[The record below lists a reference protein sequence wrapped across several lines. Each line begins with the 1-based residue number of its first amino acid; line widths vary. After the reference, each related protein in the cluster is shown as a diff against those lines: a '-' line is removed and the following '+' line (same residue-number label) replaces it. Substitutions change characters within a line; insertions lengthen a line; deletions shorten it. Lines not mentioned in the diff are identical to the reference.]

1 MDLEKSIM
9 SLADARGVSGDETN
23 AAELALSMLKGYT
36 DDCFIKNGNVIGHL
50 GCKGAKPH
58 ILLDAHIDQIGFTVT
73 HITDDGFLKIA
84 GCGGIDRRLLL
95 AQQVTVLGSKQLVES
110 KLLDGVICAI
120 PPHLE
125 TDESKVPE
133 MEDICVDVGL
143 TKSRAEE
150 MIFLGDK
157 IVFSSQCEK
166 LQGDRITGA
175 ALDDRCGVAAILR
188 ALELVKDKALQC
200 ELSVMFSTQE
210 EVGERGAKIGAF
222 DIEPDIAIA
231 VDVSFA
237 LTSDDSELKCGKM
250 GGGCMI
256 GFSPVLDR
264 ELSQRL
270 KAVAEKNDLPYQI
283 EVMSGTTGTNADRFS
298 VNKSGVKSVTLSIPL
313 KYMHTPVEVI
323 SISDVENTAQLIAAY
338 ITEVVS

>member
-9 SLADARGVSGDETN
+9 SLADTRGVSGDEKA
-23 AAELALSMLKGYT
+23 AAELALSMLKSYT
-36 DDCFIKNGNVIGHL
+36 DDCFIKNGNVIGRF
-50 GCKGAKPH
+50 GRKGAKPH

-95 AQQVTVLGSKQLVES
+95 AQQVTVLGSKP
-110 KLLDGVICAI
+110 LDGVICAI

-143 TKSRAEE
+143 SKARAEE
-150 MIFLGDK
+150 MISLGDK
-157 IVFSSQCEK
+157 IVFSSRCEK

-200 ELSVMFSTQE
+200 ELTVMFSTQE

-264 ELSQRL
+264 ELSKRF

-298 VNKSGVKSVTLSIPL
+298 VNKNGVKSVTLSIPL

-323 SISDVENTAQLIAAY
+323 SLSDVENTAQLIAAY

>member
-9 SLADARGVSGDETN
+9 SLADVRGVSGDETN

-36 DDCFIKNGNVIGHL
+36 DDCFVKNGNVIGRL
-50 GCKGAKPH
+50 GCKGSKPH
-58 ILLDAHIDQIGFTVT
+58 ILIDAHIDQIGFTVT

-95 AQQVTVLGSKQLVES
+95 AQPVTVLAKKPLE
-110 KLLDGVICAI
+110 GVICAI

-143 TKSRAEE
+143 TKARAEE
-150 MIFLGDK
+150 LISLGDK
-157 IVFSSQCEK
+157 IVFASRCTK

-175 ALDDRCGVAAILR
+175 ALDDRCGVAAALR
-188 ALELVKDKALQC
+188 ALELVKDKALHS
-200 ELSVMFSTQE
+200 EITVMFSAQE

-237 LTSDDSELKCGKM
+237 LTADDSEVKCGKL

-256 GFSPVLDR
+256 GYSPVLDR
-264 ELSQRL
+264 GLSQTF
-270 KAVAEKNDLPYQI
+270 KEIAEKRGLPYQI

-298 VNKSGVKSVTLSIPL
+298 VNKGGAKAVTLSIPL

-323 SISDVENTAQLIAAY
+323 SLSDVENTARLIAAY
-338 ITEVVS
+338 ITEVSA

>member
-23 AAELALSMLKGYT
+23 AAELALSMLKSYT
-36 DDCFIKNGNVIGHL
+36 DDCFIKNGNVIGRL
-50 GCKGAKPH
+50 GCKGSKPH

-73 HITDDGFLKIA
+73 HITNDGFLKIA

-95 AQQVTVLGSKQLVES
+95 AQQVTVLGSKP
-110 KLLDGVICAI
+110 LDGVICAI

-143 TKSRAEE
+143 SKERAEE
-150 MIFLGDK
+150 MISLGDK
-157 IVFSSQCEK
+157 IVFSSRCEK

-188 ALELVKDKALQC
+188 ALELVNDKALQC
-200 ELSVMFSTQE
+200 ELTVMFSTQE
-210 EVGERGAKIGAF
+210 EVGERGAKIGAY

-237 LTSDDSELKCGKM
+237 LTADDSELKCGKM

-270 KAVAEKNDLPYQI
+270 KAVAEKNSLPYQI

-298 VNKSGVKSVTLSIPL
+298 VNKSGVKAVTLSIPL

-323 SISDVENTAQLIAAY
+323 SLSDVENTAQLIAAY
-338 ITEVVS
+338 IMEVVS

>member
-36 DDCFIKNGNVIGHL
+36 DDCFVKNGNVIGRL
-50 GCKGAKPH
+50 GCKGSKLH
-58 ILLDAHIDQIGFTVT
+58 ILIDAHIDQIGFTVT

-95 AQQVTVLGSKQLVES
+95 AQPVTVLAKEPLE
-110 KLLDGVICAI
+110 GVICAI

-143 TKSRAEE
+143 TKARAEE
-150 MIFLGDK
+150 LISLGDK
-157 IVFSSQCEK
+157 IVFASRCVK

-188 ALELVKDKALQC
+188 ALELVKDKALHS
-200 ELSVMFSTQE
+200 EITVMFSAQE

-237 LTSDDSELKCGKM
+237 LTADDSEVKCGKL

-256 GFSPVLDR
+256 GYSPVLDR
-264 ELSQRL
+264 GLSQTF
-270 KAVAEKNDLPYQI
+270 KEIAEKRGLTYQI

-298 VNKSGVKSVTLSIPL
+298 VNKGGARAVTLSIPL

-323 SISDVENTAQLIAAY
+323 SLSDVENTAQLIAAY
-338 ITEVVS
+338 ITEVSA

>member
-1 MDLEKSIM
+1 MDLEKIIM
-9 SLADARGVSGDETN
+9 SLADARSVSGDETN
-23 AAELALSMLKGYT
+23 AAELALSMLKSYT
-36 DDCFIKNGNVIGHL
+36 DDCCIKNGNVIGRL
-50 GCKGAKPH
+50 GCKGLKPNVL
-58 ILLDAHIDQIGFTVT
+58 IDAHIDQIGFTVT

-95 AQQVTVLGSKQLVES
+95 AQPVTVLAK
-110 KLLDGVICAI
+110 KPLDGVICAI

-133 MEDICVDVGL
+133 MDDICVDVGL
-143 TKSRAEE
+143 TKTRAEE
-150 MIFLGDK
+150 FISLGDK
-157 IVFSSQCEK
+157 IVFTSHCAK

-175 ALDDRCGVAAILR
+175 ALDDRCGVAAIIR
-188 ALELVKDKALQC
+188 ALELVKDKTLH
-200 ELSVMFSTQE
+200 SGITVMFSAQE

-237 LTSDDSELKCGKM
+237 LTADDSEVKCGKL

-256 GFSPVLDR
+256 GYSPVLDR
-264 ELSQRL
+264 ELSQTFKSIAQKRS
-270 KAVAEKNDLPYQI
+270 LPYQI

-298 VNKSGVKSVTLSIPL
+298 VNKSGAKAVTLSIPL

-323 SISDVENTAQLIAAY
+323 SLSDVENTAQFIAAY
-338 ITEVVS
+338 ITEVSA

>member
-9 SLADARGVSGDETN
+9 SLADARGVSGDEIN

-36 DDCFIKNGNVIGHL
+36 DDCFVKNGNVIGRL
-50 GCKGAKPH
+50 GCKGSKPH
-58 ILLDAHIDQIGFTVT
+58 VLIDAHIDQIGFTVT

-95 AQQVTVLGSKQLVES
+95 AQPVTVLANKPLE
-110 KLLDGVICAI
+110 GVICAI

-143 TKSRAEE
+143 TKACAEE
-150 MIFLGDK
+150 FISLGDK
-157 IVFSSQCEK
+157 IVFASRCAK
-166 LQGDRITGA
+166 LHGDRITGA
-175 ALDDRCGVAAILR
+175 ALDDRCGVAAVLR
-188 ALELVKDKALQC
+188 ALELVKDKALHS
-200 ELSVMFSTQE
+200 EITVMFSAQE

-237 LTSDDSELKCGKM
+237 LTADDSEVKCGKL

-256 GFSPVLDR
+256 GYSPVLDR
-264 ELSQRL
+264 GLSQTF
-270 KAVAEKNDLPYQI
+270 KEIAEKRGLPYQI

-298 VNKSGVKSVTLSIPL
+298 VNKGGAKAVTLSIPL

-323 SISDVENTAQLIAAY
+323 SLSDVENTARLIAAY
-338 ITEVVS
+338 ITEVSA

>member
-9 SLADARGVSGDETN
+9 SLADARGVSGDETS
-23 AAELALSMLKGYT
+23 AAELALSMLKSYT
-36 DDCFIKNGNVIGHL
+36 DDCFIKNGNVIGRL

-95 AQQVTVLGSKQLVES
+95 AQQVTVLGSKP
-110 KLLDGVICAI
+110 LDGVICAI

-143 TKSRAEE
+143 SKARAEE
-150 MIFLGDK
+150 MISLGDK
-157 IVFSSQCEK
+157 IVFSSRCEK

-175 ALDDRCGVAAILR
+175 ALDDRCGVAAIFR
-188 ALELVKDKALQC
+188 ALGLVKDKALQR
-200 ELSVMFSTQE
+200 ELTVMFSTQE

-237 LTSDDSELKCGKM
+237 LTSDDFELKCGTI

-264 ELSQRL
+264 ELSQRF

-298 VNKSGVKSVTLSIPL
+298 VNKSGVKAVTLSIPL

-323 SISDVENTAQLIAAY
+323 SLSDVENTAQLIAAY
-338 ITEVVS
+338 IMEVVS

>member
-23 AAELALSMLKGYT
+23 AAELALSMLKDYT

-58 ILLDAHIDQIGFTVT
+58 ILIDAHIDQIGFTVT
-73 HITDDGFLKIA
+73 HITDDGFLKIS

-95 AQQVTVLGSKQLVES
+95 AQPVTVLAK
-110 KLLDGVICAI
+110 KPLDGVICAI

-143 TKSRAEE
+143 TKVSAEE
-150 MIFLGDK
+150 FISLGDK
-157 IVFSSQCEK
+157 IVFASHCAK

-175 ALDDRCGVAAILR
+175 ALDDRCGVASILR
-188 ALELVKDKALQC
+188 ALELVKNKPLHS
-200 ELSVMFSTQE
+200 EITVMFSTQE

-237 LTSDDSELKCGKM
+237 LTSGDSEVKCGAM
-250 GGGCMI
+250 GRGCMI

-264 ELSQRL
+264 ELSQTF
-270 KAVAEKNDLPYQI
+270 KAMAENRGLPYQI

-298 VNKSGVKSVTLSIPL
+298 VNKHGVKVVTLSIPL

-323 SISDVENTAQLIAAY
+323 SLSDVENTAQLIAAY
-338 ITEVVS
+338 ITEVSA

>member
-9 SLADARGVSGDETN
+9 SLADARGVSGDETA
-23 AAELALSMLKGYT
+23 AAELALSMLKSYT
-36 DDCFIKNGNVIGHL
+36 DDCFIKNGNVIGRL

-95 AQQVTVLGSKQLVES
+95 AQQVTVLGSKP
-110 KLLDGVICAI
+110 LDGVICAI

-143 TKSRAEE
+143 SKARAEE
-150 MIFLGDK
+150 MISLGDK
-157 IVFSSQCEK
+157 IVFSSRCEK

-200 ELSVMFSTQE
+200 ELTVIFSTQE

-264 ELSQRL
+264 ELSQRF

-298 VNKSGVKSVTLSIPL
+298 VNKSGVKAVTLSIPL

-323 SISDVENTAQLIAAY
+323 SLSDVENTAQLIAAY

>member
-9 SLADARGVSGDETN
+9 SLADARGVSGDETA
-23 AAELALSMLKGYT
+23 AAELALSMLKSYT
-36 DDCFIKNGNVIGHL
+36 DDCFIKNGNVIGRL

-95 AQQVTVLGSKQLVES
+95 AQQVTVLGSKP
-110 KLLDGVICAI
+110 LDGVICAI

-143 TKSRAEE
+143 SKARAEE
-150 MIFLGDK
+150 MISLGDK
-157 IVFSSQCEK
+157 IVFSSRCEK
-166 LQGDRITGA
+166 LQGDRVTGA
-175 ALDDRCGVAAILR
+175 ALDDRCGVAVILR
-188 ALELVKDKALQC
+188 SLELVKDKALQC
-200 ELSVMFSTQE
+200 ELTVMFSTQE

-264 ELSQRL
+264 ELSQRF

-298 VNKSGVKSVTLSIPL
+298 VNKSGVKAVTLSIPL

-323 SISDVENTAQLIAAY
+323 SLSDVENTAQLIAAY